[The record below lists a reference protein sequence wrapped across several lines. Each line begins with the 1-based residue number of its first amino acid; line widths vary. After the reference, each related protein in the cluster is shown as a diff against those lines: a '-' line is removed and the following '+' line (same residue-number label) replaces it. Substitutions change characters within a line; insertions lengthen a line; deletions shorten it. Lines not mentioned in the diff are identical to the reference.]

1 MNAFG
6 KYLTKILIM
15 RYEKKY
21 IKKFVQ
27 ESTVLQSVFTNAG
40 LDEFIEQC
48 LGRNAD
54 GLYQCLYCHFSSL
67 HKQHVKNHCE
77 AKHVSGGVVCPN
89 CGMTCSTRKTL
100 AMHMSRKHV
109 NSGVFQCFVCSC
121 ICPTREALAMHM
133 SRKHVNSSGFQCL
146 VCSYICPTRE
156 ALRKHMTSMHKPVS
170 SELDQEVGALMR
182 RGEGGGWECCSCD
195 WTTRIRARLWEH
207 VESAHTQSTGYSCPI
222 CDKFCS
228 SFNAYKTHKS
238 RYHKQNQPAR
248 SESGDMGNVE
258 VTLLNYGP
266 GKPGVEAK
274 RLPSGEVQY
283 SCLLCN
289 SQQKYIASHVKKKH
303 ASMFQNEELEEFQG
317 SLKKFANAAKY
328 NKCESKEKKRDL
340 EGFKKAKRESR
351 SRSRGERTAE
361 DSVADRDKDKIR
373 KRSKKSNNNPE
384 KFQEEDKIDGKA
396 RENHQ
401 IMQVLNIL

>member
-77 AKHVSGGVVCPN
+77 AKHISGGVVCPN
-89 CGMTCSTRKTL
+89 CGMTCSTRKT
-100 AMHMSRKHV
+100 
-109 NSGVFQCFVCSC
+109 
-121 ICPTREALAMHM
+121 LAMHM

-228 SFNAYKTHKS
+228 SFNAYKIHKS
-238 RYHKQNQPAR
+238 RYHKQNQ
-248 SESGDMGNVE
+248 
-258 VTLLNYGP
+258 
-266 GKPGVEAK
+266 
-274 RLPSGEVQY
+274 
-283 SCLLCN
+283 
-289 SQQKYIASHVKKKH
+289 
-303 ASMFQNEELEEFQG
+303 
-317 SLKKFANAAKY
+317 
-328 NKCESKEKKRDL
+328 
-340 EGFKKAKRESR
+340 
-351 SRSRGERTAE
+351 
-361 DSVADRDKDKIR
+361 
-373 KRSKKSNNNPE
+373 
-384 KFQEEDKIDGKA
+384 
-396 RENHQ
+396 
-401 IMQVLNIL
+401 